1 LAGIPDFPGGAAPF
15 FYIAVERSD
24 KMAFDAFVKIDEI
37 EGESRDEGHC
47 GWIEVIRFAFALRQK
62 ISGSPGSAGGASA
75 GRADFRDFIF
85 KKELDH
91 ASPQLA
97 LACAAGTHI
106 DEIRLALF
114 RAGGEKVKFMEY
126 KLQNCLISRIQAF
139 GASRFPT
146 ESVRINFGK
155 IHWQYVLQQRAGGG
169 PCGQV
174 STGWDLQR
182 NRKM

>member
-1 LAGIPDFPGGAAPF
+1 MLP
-15 FYIAVERSD
+15 
-24 KMAFDAFVKIDEI
+24 
-37 EGESRDEGHC
+37 
-47 GWIEVIRFAFALRQK
+47 
-62 ISGSPGSAGGASA
+62 
-75 GRADFRDFIF
+75 
-85 KKELDH
+85 
-91 ASPQLA
+91 PQLA

-106 DEIRLALF
+106 DEIRLELF

-146 ESVRINFGK
+146 ENVRINFGK
-155 IHWQYVLQQRAGGG
+155 IHWQYVRQQRAGGG

-182 NRKM
+182 NCKL